1 MLSVPRP
8 LILQRMTPVDMREQ
22 TLSITVNGTP
32 RTAPAGATLA
42 DLLRALELD
51 PRLIVVERN
60 AVILRD
66 RASFD
71 TVALQADDVLELVHF
86 VGGG

>member
-1 MLSVPRP
+1 
-8 LILQRMTPVDMREQ
+8 MTPVGTSEQ

-42 DLLRALELD
+42 ELLRALQLD
-51 PRLIVVERN
+51 PRLIVVEHN
-60 AVILRD
+60 GVILRD
-66 RASFD
+66 RNSFAA
-71 TVALQADDVLELVHF
+71 VALEAGDVLELVHF

>member
-1 MLSVPRP
+1 
-8 LILQRMTPVDMREQ
+8 MTPVGTSEQ

-32 RTAPAGATLA
+32 RTALAGATLA
-42 DLLRALELD
+42 ELLRALELD

-60 AVILRD
+60 GVILRD
-66 RASFD
+66 RDSFSA
-71 TVALQADDVLELVHF
+71 VALEADDVLELVHF

>member
-1 MLSVPRP
+1 MLPVLRP
-8 LILQRMTPVDMREQ
+8 LILQRMTPVDTSER

-42 DLLRALELD
+42 ELLHALELD
-51 PRLIVVERN
+51 PRLIVVEHN
-60 AVILRD
+60 GVILRD
-66 RASFD
+66 RASFA
-71 TVALQADDVLELVHF
+71 TLALQSDDVLELVHF

>member
-1 MLSVPRP
+1 M
-8 LILQRMTPVDMREQ
+8 MPVETGEQ

-42 DLLRALELD
+42 GLLRGLALD

-60 AVILRD
+60 GVILRD
-66 RASFD
+66 RESFD
-71 TVALQADDVLELVHF
+71 RVALATDDVLELVHF

>member
-1 MLSVPRP
+1 MPSVPRP
-8 LILQRMTPVDMREQ
+8 LILQRMTPVDTGEQ

-66 RASFD
+66 RANFD
-71 TVALQADDVLELVHF
+71 AVALQDDDVLELVHF

>member
-1 MLSVPRP
+1 
-8 LILQRMTPVDMREQ
+8 MTPVGTSEQ

-42 DLLRALELD
+42 ELLRALQLD
-51 PRLIVVERN
+51 PRLIVVEHN
-60 AVILRD
+60 GVILRD
-66 RASFD
+66 RNSFAA
-71 TVALQADDVLELVHF
+71 VALEADDVLELVHF

>member
-1 MLSVPRP
+1 
-8 LILQRMTPVDMREQ
+8 MTPVDTREQ

>member
-8 LILQRMTPVDMREQ
+8 LILQRMTPVDTREQ

-71 TVALQADDVLELVHF
+71 AVSLQADDVLELVHF

>member
-1 MLSVPRP
+1 
-8 LILQRMTPVDMREQ
+8 MTPVDTSER

-42 DLLRALELD
+42 ELLRGLDLD

-60 AVILRD
+60 GVILRD
-66 RASFD
+66 RASFAS
-71 TVALQADDVLELVHF
+71 VALEPDDVLELVHF

>member
-8 LILQRMTPVDMREQ
+8 LILQRMTPVDTREQ

>member
-1 MLSVPRP
+1 
-8 LILQRMTPVDMREQ
+8 MTPVDTSEQ

-42 DLLRALELD
+42 ELVHGLELD

-60 AVILRD
+60 GVILRD
-66 RASFD
+66 RQSFG
-71 TVALQADDVLELVHF
+71 TVALEANDVLELVHF